1 MGARGRTTFVVE
13 GTYMYAINTATGRTV
28 PIRGRD
34 NTNWL
39 LATRL
44 RAAYRLLQYERGE
57 DVRIEHVRSHTRVR
71 GNANEAADK
80 LHVAKIEEGH
90 RVVERGSTE
99 PPRERDEYKDNG

>member
-1 MGARGRTTFVVE
+1 MGTRGRTTFVVDS
-13 GTYMYAINTATGRTV
+13 TYAINTATGRTV

-39 LATRL
+39 LAPPRL

-57 DVRIEHVRSHTRVR
+57 NVRIEHVRSHTRVR

-80 LHVAKIEEGH
+80 LHVAKIEDGH

-99 PPRERDEYKDNG
+99 PPRERDEHKDNG